1 MGAALSFSRD
11 EVSRL
16 EAELRAAHAATAAA
30 AEQAV
35 QVPVLEEH
43 VATLEA
49 SLAAEQALRQRSA
62 QTNRDEIIKVR
73 NSPLLLG
80 GMGGLGAAVGAGPGS

>member
-16 EAELRAAHAATAAA
+16 EAELRAAHAATATAV
-30 AEQAV
+30 EQAV

-49 SLAAEQALRQRSA
+49 SLVAEQALRQRSA
-62 QTNRDEIIKVR
+62 LANRDEMIKVR
-73 NSPLLLG
+73 SR
-80 GMGGLGAAVGAGPGS
+80 S

>member
-16 EAELRAAHAATAAA
+16 EAELRAAHAARTAE

-43 VATLEA
+43 VASLEA
-49 SLAAEQALRQRSA
+49 SLVAEQQLRQRSA
-62 QTNRDEIIKVR
+62 QANREEIIKVR
-73 NSPLLLG
+73 PPLGHGTVMVLSFPETDS
-80 GMGGLGAAVGAGPGS
+80 V